1 MKKQLFFIA
10 AVLTIYIANAQ
21 QISEV
26 KLKTN
31 QFGLK
36 KAKKGPKKVFIKSFN
51 IYYEVYKEAVDYKN
65 GYNGTRGKK
74 VGSATARAAVG
85 LDGVQSQDIQEKTNR
100 LYQEFVN
107 DFMSNGYEI
116 ITAEEASKVEFFEG
130 WKKVTGPSINEAEKL
145 PGVLSC
151 VPEGFTA
158 LYKDRSKVAAK
169 LNKVFKGLNTPVLS
183 KQLDDA
189 LVIDVNVYIMFSEIA
204 SKGFNLG
211 SLDKVAKVKINTNLR
226 LANSYTVQSPKKPTK
241 LGVLGSIGVK
251 GAMTSENI
259 SSSVDV
265 VYGKAKIAAS
275 AIGQYNGTI
284 KKSIEIN
291 GVMKKEK
298 IKAYQRQQTV
308 VPTSF
313 SNNYQQIG
321 GVTLVTVEDRFS
333 KNATWIKVDSKKYAD
348 GLYNASSAFLK
359 ANIKEILEKIN

>member
-85 LDGVQSQDIQEKTNR
+85 LDGVMKDDVQEKTDL

-107 DFMSNGYEI
+107 DFTTKGYEI
-116 ITAEEASKVEFFEG
+116 ITADEASKIETFKG
-130 WKKVTGPSINEAEKL
+130 WEKATGPFVRESKL
-145 PGVLSC
+145 PGVLTC
-151 VPEGFTA
+151 VPNGYSY
-158 LYKDRSKVAAK
+158 LYKDRSKVGAK
-169 LNKVFKGLNTPVLS
+169 MNKVFGSLKLPVISKELN
-183 KQLDDA
+183 DA
-189 LVIDVNVYIMFSEIA
+189 LVVDVNVYIMFSENA

-211 SLDKVAKVKINTNLR
+211 SIDKVAKVKINTNLR
-226 LANSYTVQSPKKPTK
+226 LADSYAVQAPKKPTK
-241 LGVLGSIGVK
+241 LGALGSIGIK
-251 GAMTSENI
+251 GAMTTENI
-259 SSSVDV
+259 TSSVNV
-265 VYGKAKIAAS
+265 TYGKIKIGAGAM
-275 AIGQYNGTI
+275 GQYNGI
-284 KKSIEIN
+284 LKKPIEIN

-298 IKAYQRQQTV
+298 IRAYQRQQTV

-313 SNNYQQIG
+313 SNNYTQIG
-321 GVTLVTVEDRFS
+321 GMTLVTVEDRFS
-333 KNATWIKVDSKKYAD
+333 KNATWVKVDSKKYAE
-348 GLYNASSAFLK
+348 GLYKASSAFIK
-359 ANIKEILEKIN
+359 AHTKELLDELD

>member
-1 MKKQLFFIA
+1 MKKKLFFIA

-107 DFMSNGYEI
+107 DFTSNGYEI

-189 LVIDVNVYIMFSEIA
+189 LVIDVNVYILFSEIA

-211 SLDKVAKVKINTNLR
+211 SLDKVAKVKIIRAPISWGPYYWLELNVVVQLKFIRSWTQTDWINLFTA
-226 LANSYTVQSPKKPTK
+226 L
-241 LGVLGSIGVK
+241 
-251 GAMTSENI
+251 
-259 SSSVDV
+259 V
-265 VYGKAKIAAS
+265 VNPS
-275 AIGQYNGTI
+275 LN
-284 KKSIEIN
+284 
-291 GVMKKEK
+291 
-298 IKAYQRQQTV
+298 
-308 VPTSF
+308 
-313 SNNYQQIG
+313 
-321 GVTLVTVEDRFS
+321 
-333 KNATWIKVDSKKYAD
+333 
-348 GLYNASSAFLK
+348 
-359 ANIKEILEKIN
+359 EILSKDSTGS